1 MEASVSAPARK
12 NRLLKVGKKPCIQ
25 RTYSANLRIRRRFG
39 TMSRAGVP
47 GAAERCGRALPEE
60 IKACLLEE
68 GVGRC
73 GAVRDAGTSQSAHW
87 LRAIRALRHG
97 PLAHHGSRCWASVR
111 QLGRRRILGRL
122 AGGRRG
128 AAWPLMHS
136 APACWRPT
144 RRCLASNGTRRCL
157 AGNRPTRSC
166 VASDGKH
173 TRTQTRS
180 SRTHTDA
187 LVPNA
192 ARTELVPRR

>member
-1 MEASVSAPARK
+1 MHPHEKSDRGQ
-12 NRLLKVGKKPCIQ
+12 VGKKPCIQ

-39 TMSRAGVP
+39 TMSRAGLP

-73 GAVRDAGTSQSAHW
+73 GAVREPGASQSARW

-97 PLAHHGSRCWASVR
+97 PLARHGSRCWASGR

-128 AAWPLMHS
+128 AAWPLM
-136 APACWRPT
+136 ARGAGWPAT
-144 RRCLASNGTRRCL
+144 DRRGALRGLGNLA
-157 AGNRPTRSC
+157 
-166 VASDGKH
+166 VASPLAIILCFP
-173 TRTQTRS
+173 RACC
-180 SRTHTDA
+180 A
-187 LVPNA
+187 LMAPQ
-192 ARTELVPRR
+192 PSPCSP